1 MRASIRYFTGT
12 GNTARAAELL
22 REEFEAAQ
30 WQADAQELTTGRD
43 AYAGIE
49 GADLLVVAF
58 PALGFCPP
66 VALSRW
72 IAKLP
77 RSPKRKAAVLCVG
90 GATFVRGLYI
100 PGWGAD
106 APFSAARKLARRGRE
121 IVGIAEVS
129 YPENFT
135 MLSNPPDDDQ
145 SEEIRRR
152 NDPAVRGFARELV
165 RSPDGTGPG
174 EPPIL
179 KRSAIARLLVGIVGA
194 LFRLGGRR
202 VLARLLVADET
213 CTGCGYCVRA
223 CPVKAIRLRKGEVR
237 WSLRCVA
244 CNRCVNVCPSGSIVA
259 SSAAL
264 ALHLAFS
271 VAAAA
276 AALSVPL
283 PQDLLPAGRG
293 AIRALLLAAGL
304 FAQLG
309 PFSFLVGALARV
321 PALEPFFR
329 RSFMKRYR
337 RYRAPDFR
345 PGEERT

>member
-1 MRASIRYFTGT
+1 MKVSIRYFTGT
-12 GNTARAAELL
+12 GNTARAAALL
-22 REEFEAAQ
+22 WGEFEAAH
-30 WQADAQELTTGRD
+30 WSAEVQEIVAGRD

-49 GADLLVVAF
+49 GSDLLVVAF

-66 VALSRW
+66 ISVTRW

-77 RSPKRKAAVLCVG
+77 RAPKRKAAVLCVG
-90 GATFVRGLYI
+90 GATFVRSVYV

-135 MLSNPPDDDQ
+135 MLSNPPDEDQ
-145 SEEIRRR
+145 SAEIRKR
-152 NDPAVRGFARELV
+152 NDPEVLEFARALV
-165 RSPDGTGPG
+165 ATFAPETPG
-174 EPPIL
+174 APPML
-179 KRSAIARLLVGIVGA
+179 KRSVIARLLVGLVGA

-202 VLARLLVADET
+202 VLARVLVADET

-244 CNRCVNVCPSGSIVA
+244 CNRCVNVCPSGSILA

-264 ALHLAFS
+264 SLHLAFS
-271 VAAAA
+271 IAATA

-283 PQDLLPAGRG
+283 PPEILPAGRG

-304 FAQLG
+304 AAQLG
-309 PFSFLVGALARV
+309 PFSLLVGALSRSA
-321 PALEPFFR
+321 ALAPVFR
-329 RSFMKRYR
+329 RSFMKSFR

-345 PGEERT
+345 PGEKQS

>member
-1 MRASIRYFTGT
+1 MKASIRYFTGT
-12 GNTARAAELL
+12 GNTERAAAIL
-22 REEFEAAQ
+22 RKEFEAAR
-30 WQADAQELTTGRD
+30 WEAEAREIAAGSD
-43 AYAGIE
+43 AYDSLA

-58 PALGFCPP
+58 PALGFSPP
-66 VALSRW
+66 AAVAQWISR
-72 IAKLP
+72 LP
-77 RSPKRKAAVLCVG
+77 RAPKRKAAVLCVG
-90 GATFVRGLYI
+90 GATFLRGGYI

-106 APFSAARKLARRGRE
+106 APFSAARKLARRGRS
-121 IVGIAEVS
+121 IVGVAEVS

-135 MLSNPPDDDQ
+135 MLSNPPDEEQ
-145 SEEIRRR
+145 SAEIRRR
-152 NDPAVRGFARELV
+152 NDPAVADFARALI
-165 RSPDGTGPG
+165 RTQDGASPGAL
-174 EPPIL
+174 PIL
-179 KRSAIARLLVGIVGA
+179 KRSLLARILVGAVGA

-202 VLARLLVADET
+202 MLARVLKADET

-237 WSLRCVA
+237 WTLRCVA
-244 CNRCVNVCPSGSIVA
+244 CSRCVNVCPSHSIVT
-259 SSAAL
+259 STAAL

-283 PQDLLPAGRG
+283 SPDILSPGRG

-304 FAQLG
+304 LVQLG
-309 PFSFLVGALARV
+309 PYSALVDKLSRA